1 MNEGFHQFA
10 EALIF
15 VHGPYAESEAAR
27 HARLCERI
35 GDGNTANTWRK
46 LQIAV
51 RQMTAQPVRS
61 AA

>member
-27 HARLCERI
+27 HARLCERE
-35 GDGNTANTWRK
+35 GDGETADTWRK
-46 LQIAV
+46 LQLAV
-51 RQMTAQPVRS
+51 REVSRLPVKS